1 MFVIAVVED
10 EKRERAR
17 IKEFL
22 QRYEKERGEQMRVIE
37 FEDAVEFLTGYK
49 PIYDLVLMDIQM
61 PYIDGMEAAKK
72 LRQMDANVAL
82 VFVTNMSQYA
92 ARGYDVSAVAFLI
105 KPVSYYSFY
114 TLLDKVMRGHRRE
127 GGEELVVHLAEG
139 IKVIPLDSV
148 RYIEVRDHRLLYV
161 TDEGTLAATGT
172 LKALEEKLPKDRFV
186 RCNSCYLVHLKYVKA
201 IVGDTV
207 LVGEDRLPVSRAKKK
222 QFTMSVLS
230 YFGDTL

>member
-82 VFVTNMSQYA
+82 VFVTNMSQK
-92 ARGYDVSAVAFLI
+92 I
-105 KPVSYYSFY
+105 
-114 TLLDKVMRGHRRE
+114 
-127 GGEELVVHLAEG
+127 
-139 IKVIPLDSV
+139 
-148 RYIEVRDHRLLYV
+148 
-161 TDEGTLAATGT
+161 
-172 LKALEEKLPKDRFV
+172 
-186 RCNSCYLVHLKYVKA
+186 
-201 IVGDTV
+201 
-207 LVGEDRLPVSRAKKK
+207 
-222 QFTMSVLS
+222 
-230 YFGDTL
+230 

>member
-139 IKVIPLDSV
+139 IKVIPLLYRGQGSSAAVCDGRRDAGRDRDAEGFGRKAAEGSV
-148 RYIEVRDHRLLYV
+148 RPL
-161 TDEGTLAATGT
+161 
-172 LKALEEKLPKDRFV
+172 
-186 RCNSCYLVHLKYVKA
+186 
-201 IVGDTV
+201 
-207 LVGEDRLPVSRAKKK
+207 
-222 QFTMSVLS
+222 Q
-230 YFGDTL
+230 